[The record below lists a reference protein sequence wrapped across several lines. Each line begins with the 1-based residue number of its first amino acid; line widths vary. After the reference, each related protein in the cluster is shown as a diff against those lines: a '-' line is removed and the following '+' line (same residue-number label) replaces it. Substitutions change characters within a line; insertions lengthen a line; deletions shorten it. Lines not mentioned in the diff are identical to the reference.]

1 MAFFQTDLDPIYLR
15 EQHRDTTYLVKTN
28 PAMTTTTTT
37 THSQAQEQLSK
48 LPTTLTTTK
57 LFQHFFKGSIK
68 EKQPSVTSDPMNRFI
83 SFHL

>member
-15 EQHRDTTYLVKTN
+15 EQHRDTLPRKTN
-28 PAMTTTTTT
+28 LAMTT
-37 THSQAQEQLSK
+37 SQPQEQHLSK
-48 LPTTLTTTK
+48 TPTPLTTTK
-57 LFQHFFKGSIK
+57 LFQHFFKGSYK

>member
-15 EQHRDTTYLVKTN
+15 EQHRGDTLLVKKN
-28 PAMTTTTTT
+28 PAMTTSATTP
-37 THSQAQEQLSK
+37 HSQTQEHLSK
-48 LPTTLTTTK
+48 LPATLTATK